1 MDGERG
7 MKRANRKGAMD
18 RERMERE
25 REEERGQTEKHFSR
39 LYAV

>member
-25 REEERGQTEKHFSR
+25 REGGERADRETF
-39 LYAV
+39 